1 MPVLS
6 AILPELAEP
15 DVSNSSVG
23 ENKDTIDVE
32 KEFQEVCRVC
42 LGILQFIY
50 IDDRGMPV
58 RKNHASDFASAI
70 RDTVKHGGHQ
80 IDSFCLEV
88 SLPLNVVENE
98 KAVWLVM

>member
-15 DVSNSSVG
+15 DGSNSSVG

-50 IDDRGMPV
+50 VDHRGMLV

-70 RDTVKHGGHQ
+70 RDAVKHGGHQ

-88 SLPLNVVENE
+88 SLPPDVVENE